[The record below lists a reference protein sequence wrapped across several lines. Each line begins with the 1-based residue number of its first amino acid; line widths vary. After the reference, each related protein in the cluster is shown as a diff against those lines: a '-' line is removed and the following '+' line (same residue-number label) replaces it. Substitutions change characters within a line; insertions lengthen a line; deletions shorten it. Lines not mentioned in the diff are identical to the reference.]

1 TDSQTHFAFFLQTY
15 QKFWDTQNYKINID
29 YQYIISVSRKS
40 AEKQEKVCELLNDTE
55 TIFPGT
61 NMTLAFKTATT

>member
-1 TDSQTHFAFFLQTY
+1 
-15 QKFWDTQNYKINID
+15 
-29 YQYIISVSRKS
+29 VSRKS